1 MGQRNE
7 SSVSAKE
14 MEETIKAEIEEIEKY
29 KWYLGEH
36 IGHDP
41 LMDKSLNE
49 ICKEWIQQNAR
60 SFREHWEMVK
70 RNKYS

>member
-1 MGQRNE
+1 MRQHNE
-7 SSVSAKE
+7 SSISGKE

-49 ICKEWIQQNAR
+49 ICFITCFLIVN
-60 SFREHWEMVK
+60 M
-70 RNKYS
+70 RNLLSNVF